1 MELDQYKLLPCE
13 GGEDDRIEEKVG
25 AYADSFAPPEPRT
38 ECERLVFKAEDG
50 RKIIGG
56 CIVNV
61 HRWGRAVLGCLWV
74 DENYRGHGLG
84 SMLIRKAEDAAREKG
99 CYYLCLGTIDFQA
112 RPLYEKRGFQVFT
125 ATENFP
131 RGHRSWSLS
140 KRLDRAYPDY
150 VPTHN
155 DAAARFVILPGTKE
169 DGRII
174 DDGLDRYSD
183 AFAPDEREETE
194 LNRKLVDA
202 DGRLIAGIVAE
213 VGCWSDCDLDSVWVD
228 EAHRGQG
235 LGSRLLRE
243 IEREAKE
250 AGAYIMLTYAC
261 DWNVGFFT
269 KNGYTVRG
277 VLEDYP
283 KGHRAYELQKLI

>member
-1 MELDQYKLLPCE
+1 MGIDQYRLLPCE
-13 GGEDDRIEEKVG
+13 EGEDDRIDEKVG

-38 ECERLVFKAEDG
+38 EEARLVYKAEADG
-50 RKIIGG
+50 KIIGG

-61 HRWGRAVLGCLWV
+61 RQWGRAVLACLWV
-74 DENYRGHGLG
+74 DEQYRGQGLG

-99 CYYLCLGTIDFQA
+99 CYYLCLGTCDFQA
-112 RPLYEKRGFQVFT
+112 RPLYERHGFTVFT
-125 ATENFP
+125 ATENYP
-131 RGHRSWSLS
+131 RGHDCWSLS

-150 VPTHN
+150 VPTNN
-155 DAAARFVILPGTKE
+155 DAARRFEVQPGTKE

-174 DDGLDRYSD
+174 DDGLDRYCD
-183 AFAPDEREETE
+183 QFTPVECEQTE

-202 DGRLIAGIVAE
+202 DGSLIAGIVAA
-213 VGCWSDCDLDSVWVD
+213 VGCWHACNLDSIWVK

-235 LGSRLLRE
+235 LGSRLLRD

-250 AGAYIMLTYAC
+250 AGAYIVMTCAC
-261 DWNVGFFT
+261 DWNVGFFQ
-269 KNGYTVRG
+269 KNGYTVSG

>member
-1 MELDQYKLLPCE
+1 MELDRYKLLPCE
-13 GGEDDRIEEKVG
+13 EGEDDLIEEKVG
-25 AYADSFAPPEPRT
+25 AYADSFASLGPHT
-38 ECERLVFKAEDG
+38 EEEQLVFKAEDDG
-50 RKIIGG
+50 KIVGG
-56 CIVNV
+56 CIVYV
-61 HRWGRAVLGCLWV
+61 HQWGRAVLACLWV
-74 DENYRGHGLG
+74 DEQYRWQGLG
-84 SMLIRKAEDAAREKG
+84 SMLIRRAEDAAREKG

-112 RPLYEKRGFQVFT
+112 RPLYEKRGFQIFT
-125 ATENFP
+125 TTENIP

-140 KRLDRAYPDY
+140 KRLDRATPDY

-155 DAAARFVILPGTKE
+155 DAAARFEIQPGTKE

-213 VGCWSDCDLDSVWVD
+213 VGCWSECDLDSVWVD

-235 LGSRLLRE
+235 LGSRLLHE
-243 IEREAKE
+243 VEREAKE